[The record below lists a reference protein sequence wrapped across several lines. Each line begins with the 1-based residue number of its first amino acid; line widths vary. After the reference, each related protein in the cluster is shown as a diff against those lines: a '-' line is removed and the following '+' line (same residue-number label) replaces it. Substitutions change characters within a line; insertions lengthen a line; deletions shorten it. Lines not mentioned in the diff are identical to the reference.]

1 MSANATFDVPTDVV
15 QTTHEHLR
23 AKGATREEGVVLWR
37 GTFEPPRITGA
48 IVPLQ
53 DTSEGR
59 FRVSLEERQRL
70 SRQLSGTGEM
80 IVAQVHSHPNAAFH
94 SWIDDKEAIPRR
106 VGAYSLVVPDFGARA
121 GLLDDAALFQLD
133 SAGSWRDGPLDTFR
147 LPLTP
152 STSTAPQSKGL
163 RWLIATVKNFG
174 RSRT

>member
-1 MSANATFDVPTDVV
+1 VSAPETFEVPADVV
-15 QTTHEHLR
+15 QRTHDHLR
-23 AKGATREEGVVLWR
+23 VKGATREEGVVLWR

-59 FRVSLEERQRL
+59 FRVSLEERQRI

-121 GLLDDAALFQLD
+121 GLLDNAALYQLD
-133 SAGSWRDGPLDTFR
+133 PSGGWRDAPLDTFR
-147 LPLTP
+147 LPLP
-152 STSTAPQSKGL
+152 LSSSTAPRRKGL
-163 RWLIATVKNFG
+163 RWLIATAKNFG

>member
-1 MSANATFDVPTDVV
+1 MSAVEAFDVPAYVV
-15 QTTHEHLR
+15 ATTHAHLR

-48 IVPLQ
+48 IVPAQ

-59 FRVSLEERQRL
+59 FRVALEERQRI
-70 SRQLSGTGEM
+70 SSELSGTGEM
-80 IVAQVHSHPNAAFH
+80 IVTQVHSHPNGAFH

-121 GLLDDAALFQLD
+121 GLLDEAALYQLD
-133 SAGSWRDGPLDTFR
+133 ACGRWRDAPLATFR
-147 LPLTP
+147 LPPP
-152 STSTAPQSKGL
+152 STSTAPERKGL